1 MKQLIR
7 YAAVAIVLNIL
18 TIVTI
23 YPSFYFWRFA
33 GLLLPLAVMIP
44 LAIVTYKLERLLTK
58 LDVKSTYEIKCGL
71 AEVQPDP
78 QVLHQQRQSWPGILA
93 LCAISV
99 PLIVLILLFL
109 SALPF
114 M

>member
-1 MKQLIR
+1 MKRLIR
-7 YAAVAIVLNIL
+7 YATAAILLNIL
-18 TIVTI
+18 TIVAI
-23 YPSFYFWRFA
+23 YPSFYFWRFN
-33 GLLLPLAVMIP
+33 GLLLPLAAMIP
-44 LAIVTYKLERLLTK
+44 LAIVTYKLERLLTQ
-58 LDVKSTYEIKCGL
+58 LDIKSTYEIKCGL

-93 LCAISV
+93 ICAILV
-99 PLIVLILLFL
+99 PLIVFILLFL